1 MGPFAADLFVHV
13 HPRNFQDVLH
23 CVESIRSHLGNG
35 CGRVCVVTAG
45 LPTEIRQKLEAIG
58 CEFLQKKDVFGFDA
72 SAIPGE
78 VEARER
84 LFAQLLKWELRRFS
98 STPTYLVVDADC
110 RLNRSTGL
118 WRENQQVLF
127 CENRFRFGYL
137 LCFNYFF
144 GQYPAP
150 TSPASSEIQHFDK
163 AVLDEMVEK
172 IQGRYKTHWAQAT
185 FAILREVRGTAFDA
199 GQNYGHYLGIF
210 RPGSY
215 AVEAYQSARTD
226 SVPSQPGV
234 VRMGTLGFNGRFA
247 NQLFQYA
254 YLRKYAS
261 REGLAA
267 ECLPWI
273 GCSLFGHQNRFGE
286 NSLPVYRQD
295 QGDTQEMIRFDPQ
308 QHLKDIELWGYFQDP
323 QHWAENPDEFRD
335 LFQPLPFLK
344 KPLDEAV
351 GRLRNQ
357 NQTLVAIHLRR
368 GDFSGGPNFW
378 PAPEAWYLNWLE
390 QIWPTLVNPVLY
402 VATDDPKNV
411 LPQFAGY
418 SAKSTADL
426 NVTVNGA
433 EYYSDFYVLS
443 QCDVL
448 GISNS
453 TFSFAAAMMNTTA
466 KKFFRPDPVHKQ
478 MVAFNPWKSQVQLRK
493 PETALIS
500 IAA

>member
-1 MGPFAADLFVHV
+1 MGPFASDLFVHV
-13 HPRNFQDVLH
+13 QPRNFQNVLG
-23 CVESIRSHLGNG
+23 CVESIRNHLGNSG
-35 CGRVCVVTAG
+35 GRICIVTAG
-45 LPTEIRQKLEAIG
+45 LPTEIRRQLENVG
-58 CEFLQKKDVFGFDA
+58 CEFLQEKDVFEFDA
-72 SAIPGE
+72 SAIPGA

-84 LFAQLLKWELRRFS
+84 LFTQLLKWELRRFS
-98 STPTYLVVDADC
+98 RTLTYLVADADC
-110 RLNRSTGL
+110 RFNRATEL
-118 WRENQQVLF
+118 WRGDQQVLF

-137 LCFNYFF
+137 LCFNYLF
-144 GQYPAP
+144 GQYPVP
-150 TSPASSEIQHFDK
+150 TSPATSQIQHFDK
-163 AVLDEMVEK
+163 AVLNEMVEK

-210 RPGSY
+210 RTGSY
-215 AVEAYQSARTD
+215 AVEPYQSARTELTA
-226 SVPSQPGV
+226 SHPGV

-254 YLRKYAS
+254 YLRKYAH
-261 REGLAA
+261 REGLHA

-273 GCSLFGHQNRFGE
+273 GCSLFGHQNSFGE

-295 QGDTQEMIRFDPQ
+295 QGDVEEMIRFDPQ
-308 QHLKDIELWGYFQDP
+308 QHLKNIELWGYFQDP
-323 QHWAENPDEFRD
+323 QHWAENRNEFRD

-344 KPLDEAV
+344 KPLDEAID
-351 GRLRNQ
+351 RLRNQ
-357 NQTLVAIHLRR
+357 NKTLVAIHLRR
-368 GDFSGGPNFW
+368 GDFKGQDNFW
-378 PAPEAWYLNWLE
+378 PAPESWYLKWLDE
-390 QIWPTLVNPVLY
+390 LWPTLVNPVLY
-402 VATDDPKNV
+402 VATDDPKHV
-411 LPQFAGY
+411 LPHFAGY
-418 SAKSTADL
+418 SAKATEDL

-466 KKFFRPDPVHKQ
+466 KQFFRPDPVYEK
-478 MVAFNPWKSQVQLRK
+478 MIAFDPWNSQVQLPK
-493 PETALIS
+493 PEAFQTA